1 MTIPLKDLIPSVKD
15 APLEP
20 AEVKPLG
27 KEVKPLGKTEPTEIV
42 FGGLDLLL
50 PIAKQPE
57 APQTCAETQSDCTE
71 AWANGLKDAEL
82 LWQEQLSL
90 QRLKLRE
97 EFDAMKQVLA
107 AELHRQLHGHVAEQM
122 VEIKNELADQVAE
135 MLQPFLAEQAHRRI
149 IEIFSDVAE
158 QALHDCV
165 ADSPILRGPENLLEQ
180 LSSAVDCE
188 KLSALVGDVTP
199 QNLQDEP
206 TELSLK
212 VDSCVFETRISDYLT
227 QLEEAVQDD

>member
-1 MTIPLKDLIPSVKD
+1 MTIPLKDLIPSVDD

-20 AEVKPLG
+20 AEIKPLG
-27 KEVKPLGKTEPTEIV
+27 KAEQTKIV

-50 PIAKQPE
+50 PIATE
-57 APQTCAETQSDCTE
+57 SAPVETNTDAQRVCTE
-71 AWANGLKDAEL
+71 AWANGLKDAEI

-97 EFDAMKQVLA
+97 EFDVMKQVLA
-107 AELHRQLHGHVAEQM
+107 AELHRQLQGHVAEQM
-122 VEIKNELADQVAE
+122 TEIKNLLADQVAE

-158 QALHDCV
+158 RALHESV
-165 ADSPILRGPENLLEQ
+165 AESPVLRGPENLLEQ
-180 LSSAVDCE
+180 LGSAVDCE
-188 KLSALVGDVTP
+188 KLSALVGDVAP
-199 QNLQDEP
+199 QNRQDEP

-212 VDSCVFETRISDYLT
+212 VDACVFETRIADYLT